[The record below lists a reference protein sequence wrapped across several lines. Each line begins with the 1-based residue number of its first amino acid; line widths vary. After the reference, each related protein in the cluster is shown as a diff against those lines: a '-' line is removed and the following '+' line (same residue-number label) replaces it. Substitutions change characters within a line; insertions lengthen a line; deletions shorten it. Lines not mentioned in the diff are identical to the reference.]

1 MSMLDSLKANI
12 SKEDF
17 IIRIRPMLDID
28 NSWTGQVDITI
39 VTFPENPL
47 DDDDY
52 SQLTHFSKMVCSS
65 VPIMEEV
72 EQVREMFHNYA
83 MAQDEV
89 ILDMEDECNVEKT
102 YDGNVIHIRFDTD
115 TKGSA

>member
-1 MSMLDSLKANI
+1 MSILDSLKANI

-28 NSWTGQVDITI
+28 NSWTGQVDIAI

-65 VPIMEEV
+65 VAIMEEV

-89 ILDMEDECNVEKT
+89 VVDTEESNEVEKT
-102 YDGNVIHIRFDTD
+102 YDGNIVHIRFDTD

>member
-1 MSMLDSLKANI
+1 MSILDSLKANI

-17 IIRIRPMLDID
+17 IIRIRPMLDKY

-89 ILDMEDECNVEKT
+89 IVDMEESNEVEKT
-102 YDGNVIHIRFDTD
+102 YDGNIVHIRFDTD